1 MSSSPSEPS
10 DRDPL
15 QKQLDDA
22 ENELRRRLEEA
33 CEAEAGGVSTESTE
47 EVRKLEDSLLAAA
60 SAAKQTIAV
69 RSQLKRRRYAG
80 RERPIKTDVAPDRD
94 TKASPPPKGTRE
106 SKVDERGEKAPMGV
120 REFTDDEAGRWRAW
134 LVVPGLSKASSNGRQ
149 FLGDFQ
155 NGWICF
161 EGVGRLA
168 RRRLPYRQANW
179 PSITDEEL
187 KRLVRQAIDAPIR
200 GKDTQDRP
208 QDRR

>member
-10 DRDPL
+10 DRDSL

-47 EVRKLEDSLLAAA
+47 EVRRLEDSLLAAA

-69 RSQLKRRRYAG
+69 RSQLKRRRYAE
-80 RERPIKTDVAPDRD
+80 RQRPIKNDVAADRD
-94 TKASPPPKGTRE
+94 AQVPAPRTRTPE
-106 SKVDERGEKAPMGV
+106 SKMDEGGEKPAMGV

-134 LVVPGLSKASSNGRQ
+134 LVVPGLTKSSSNGRR

-168 RRRLPYRQANW
+168 RRRLPYRQGNW
-179 PSITDEEL
+179 PDITDEEL
-187 KRLVRQAIDAPIR
+187 KRLVRQAIDAPVR
-200 GKDTQDRP
+200 ETKTQDKR
-208 QDRR
+208 

>member
-1 MSSSPSEPS
+1 MSSSLSESS

-69 RSQLKRRRYAG
+69 RGQLKRRKYA
-80 RERPIKTDVAPDRD
+80 ERLRPMKIDVAPDRD
-94 TKASPPPKGTRE
+94 TKAPPPPKGTRE
-106 SKVDERGEKAPMGV
+106 SKVDERGEKAAMGV

-134 LVVPGLSKASSNGRQ
+134 LVVPGLTKASSNGRQ

-200 GKDTQDRP
+200 EKDA

>member
-69 RSQLKRRRYAG
+69 RTQMKRHRRAE
-80 RERPIKTDVAPDRD
+80 RERPIKIDVVTDRD
-94 TKASPPPKGTRE
+94 RQAGVPRE
-106 SKVDERGEKAPMGV
+106 GNPESGVDEREEKPAMGV
-120 REFTDDEAGRWRAW
+120 REFTDDEGRPWRAW
-134 LVVPGLSKASSNGRQ
+134 LVVPGLSKGSSSGRR

-161 EGVGRLA
+161 EGVDRPA

-179 PSITDEEL
+179 PNISDEEL
-187 KRLVRQAIDAPIR
+187 KHLVRQAIDAPIR
-200 GKDTQDRP
+200 ESKKPGQALTDR
-208 QDRR
+208 